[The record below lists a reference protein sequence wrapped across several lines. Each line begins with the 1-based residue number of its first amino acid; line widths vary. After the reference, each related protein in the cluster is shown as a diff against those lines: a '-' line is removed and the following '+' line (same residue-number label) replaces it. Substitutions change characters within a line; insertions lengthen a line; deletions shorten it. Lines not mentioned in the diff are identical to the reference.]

1 MYINRQGFIRVAA
14 ASPRLRVADC
24 DYNRAEIQTIIGQ
37 AVEEQIQIICFPE
50 LALTGYSCGDL
61 FFQETLQREALSS
74 LQQLAQFMRDKPSI
88 IAIVGLPMRIGSSL
102 YNMAA
107 VISADGIQGVVP
119 KSNVPY
125 DR

>member
-1 MYINRQGFIRVAA
+1 M
-14 ASPRLRVADC
+14 
-24 DYNRAEIQTIIGQ
+24 
-37 AVEEQIQIICFPE
+37 EEQIQIICFPE

-107 VISADGIQGVVP
+107 VISADGIGVVP
-119 KSNVPY
+119 KQCPK
-125 DR
+125 